1 MRHVLSLSHK
11 SMERKEY
18 AAVLL
23 PMMRLNN
30 IDSFKV
36 RLLSILTLIFLSV
49 TSLYGARKTFTLV
62 IDAGHGGHDVG
73 CQGAYANEK
82 SINLSIAMALGN
94 LVSQK
99 CKDVKVI
106 YTRKSDVFISLQGR
120 CDVANSNNADLFISI
135 HTNSVPVGGPLVRGT
150 ETYYYGAPVIG
161 QPTNDE
167 DAGDG
172 TTTSMSMIAEAN
184 RKESE
189 LLARYIQNE
198 YIKSGRASRGV
209 KQARYFVLVNT
220 HMPAILTE
228 VGFITAMDEESYM
241 TSNNGIN
248 EISQDIFN
256 AFLKYKRQSNR
267 QSALN
272 RARRVSDKAVGKQI
286 PQTVTAN
293 NSSKG
298 KNQNDDDNRPVDR
311 QPEPARVQRN
321 TNKNIS
327 NPTRNTNASST
338 TDDDIDAGD
347 LDDRKPVFCIQL
359 FATSQKLED
368 GDSRFKGLAPV
379 GCFQEN
385 NFYKYIF
392 FSSNNYNAVLK
403 MKRKITDKFAD
414 AFIIAFKK
422 NERMDV
428 NAAIR
433 EYLKNKGK

>member
-1 MRHVLSLSHK
+1 MNTYKTRIISFLVIFFLAFPTI
-11 SMERKEY
+11 Y
-18 AAVLL
+18 A
-23 PMMRLNN
+23 
-30 IDSFKV
+30 
-36 RLLSILTLIFLSV
+36 
-49 TSLYGARKTFTLV
+49 ARKTFTLV

-94 LVSQK
+94 MISK
-99 CKDVKVI
+99 RCRNVKVI

-120 CDVANSNNADLFISI
+120 CDIANSNDADLFISI

-150 ETYYYGAPVIG
+150 ETYYYGAPPVTQTTG
-161 QPTNDE
+161 DE
-167 DAGDG
+167 DEGDG
-172 TTTSMSMIAEAN
+172 TTNSMSMIAESN

-198 YIKSGRASRGV
+198 YIQSGRASRGV
-209 KQARYFVLVNT
+209 KQARYYVLVNT

-256 AFLKYKRQSNR
+256 AFLKYKRQANR
-267 QSALN
+267 NTAL
-272 RARRVSDKAVGKQI
+272 RHARRISDKSAGRQI
-286 PQTVTAN
+286 PQNTVAAN
-293 NSSKG
+293 PPARDNDMKG
-298 KNQNDDDNRPVDR
+298 KPAVRPSKTPV
-311 QPEPARVQRN
+311 QPSQKVQ
-321 TNKNIS
+321 
-327 NPTRNTNASST
+327 TNASTSKNT
-338 TDDDIDAGD
+338 RPAPDSDNDNDIDPGD
-347 LDDRKPVFCIQL
+347 LDAKKPVFCIQL
-359 FATSQKLED
+359 FATSQKLAD

-379 GCFQEN
+379 GCFEEN
-385 NFYKYIF
+385 GLYKYIF

-403 MKRKITDKFAD
+403 MKRSIAEKFGD

-428 NAAIR
+428 NSAIR
-433 EYLKNKGK
+433 EYLRNKKK

>member
-1 MRHVLSLSHK
+1 M
-11 SMERKEY
+11 
-18 AAVLL
+18 
-23 PMMRLNN
+23 
-30 IDSFKV
+30 DTFKV
-36 RLLSILTLIFLSV
+36 RFLTFLAFIFLF
-49 TSLYGARKTFTLV
+49 LPALFGARKTFTLV

-94 LVSQK
+94 LVSQR

-120 CDVANSNNADLFISI
+120 CDIANSNNADLFISI

-150 ETYYYGAPVIG
+150 ETYYYGAPPIAQSTG
-161 QPTNDE
+161 DE
-167 DAGDG
+167 DEGDG
-172 TTTSMSMIAEAN
+172 TTNNMSMIAEAN

-189 LLARYIQNE
+189 LMARYVQGE
-198 YIKSGRASRGV
+198 YIQSGRASRGV
-209 KQARYFVLVNT
+209 KQARYYVLVNT

-256 AFLKYKRQSNR
+256 AFLKYKKQSNR
-267 QSALN
+267 ATALR
-272 RARRVSDKAVGKQI
+272 RARNVSDKAAGRQ
-286 PQTVTAN
+286 VTQPIAATPPRN
-293 NSSKG
+293 PDRN
-298 KNQNDDDNRPVDR
+298 NDDDKAITQKPASTRRKTNQRSTATVQKTPV
-311 QPEPARVQRN
+311 Q
-321 TNKNIS
+321 
-327 NPTRNTNASST
+327 T
-338 TDDDIDAGD
+338 TSLDDQDIDPGE
-347 LDDRKPVFCIQL
+347 LNDRKPVFCIQL
-359 FATSQKLED
+359 FATSQQLAD
-368 GDSRFKGLAPV
+368 GDSRFKGLSPV

-392 FSSNNYNAVLK
+392 FSSNNYNAVLR
-403 MKRKITDKFAD
+403 MKHTITDKFKD

-428 NAAIR
+428 NQAIR
-433 EYLKNKGK
+433 EYLNNKKK